1 MPARREEIDMS
12 RTLLFAILASA
23 AALLA
28 SPGTTNAEEPAM
40 TTETKTLPKP
50 EKSGLLPID
59 GLNYYYAVY
68 GKGEALLLLHGGL
81 GTTDMFAPILPK
93 LAEHRMVIAVDLQG
107 HGRTALGER
116 PFTLEAMGD
125 DMAAIVKALG
135 YDKVDVMG
143 YSLGGGVAF
152 RMAVQHP
159 QAVRRLVLVSTGYA
173 ADGFYAEMRGQQ
185 AQVSAAAAD
194 FMKDTPMYKSYIAA
208 APHPQDFPKLLD
220 ALGNFMRKDYDYS
233 ADVAKLKMPVM
244 LVYGDSDMYRPE
256 HEIKF
261 YQMLG
266 GGLKDAG
273 WMRENLS
280 QNRLAILPNR
290 THYDVFFAPELT
302 AAALPFLDGETKVK
316 SWDEVVGETE

>member
-1 MPARREEIDMS
+1 MS
-12 RTLLFAILASA
+12 RSTFFAILASVA
-23 AALLA
+23 AVLA
-28 SPGTTNAEEPAM
+28 APGVSKAEETKPAM
-40 TTETKTLPKP
+40 TTETKATPKP

-59 GLNYYYAVY
+59 GLNYYYTVY
-68 GKGEALLLLHGGL
+68 GKGEPLLLLHGGL

-93 LAEHRMVIAVDLQG
+93 LTENRTIIAVDLQG

-116 PFTLEAMGD
+116 PFSLEAMGD

-135 YDKVDVMG
+135 YAKVDVMG

-159 QAVRRLVLVSTGYA
+159 ETVRRLVLVSTGYA

-185 AQVSAAAAD
+185 AQVSAAAAE
-194 FMKDTPMYKSYIAA
+194 FMKDTPMYKSYVAV
-208 APHPQDFPKLLD
+208 APRPQDFPKLLD
-220 ALGNFMRKDYDYS
+220 TLGAYMRKDYDYS
-233 ADVAKLKMPVM
+233 TDVTKLKMPVM
-244 LVYGDSDMYRPE
+244 LVYGDGDMYRPE

-302 AAALPFLDGETKVK
+302 ATALPFLNGETKVK
-316 SWDEVVGETE
+316 SWDEVVSETK